1 MSAVAT
7 DAFIEAL
14 PKLELHIHLEGSIP
28 LSRIQAE
35 AEEHGI
41 APPRPYDTLFVTE
54 DLTEF
59 LETLD
64 WICNLFQSP
73 EQLERLAHDFAVY
86 CRDQGMLYCEV
97 IVNPTHWGNFDLDT
111 LLPTLSDA
119 FEAASDI
126 CDIRILPS
134 ILRTQS
140 GEEALTLVNWIG
152 EAHARGLAP
161 RVIGLSV
168 DGNEQVSGPTGERFA
183 PAYQRAAELGLGLTS
198 HAGESSGAEGVQDA
212 LDWLKVDRLD
222 HGVRAIENPAL
233 VLRLAAEG
241 VTLNV
246 CVSSNCVRLYSGPDT
261 HPFPA
266 LLEAGV
272 PVTVNTDDPVVLNT
286 TLIDELKW
294 LVEHYQLT
302 PRQLLALQR
311 TAVNATFC
319 GEQDKAALHEA
330 LDQAEAALA

>member
-1 MSAVAT
+1 MNAVA
-7 DAFIEAL
+7 DAAFIRNL

-28 LSRIQAE
+28 LARIEAE
-35 AEEHGI
+35 AAQRGI
-41 APPRPYDTLFVTE
+41 APPRPYDQLFVTE
-54 DLTEF
+54 DLSDF

-64 WICNLFQSP
+64 WVCGLFVSAD
-73 EQLERLAHDFAVY
+73 QLQRLAHDFAVY
-86 CRDQGMLYCEV
+86 CREQGMVYCEV

-119 FEAASDI
+119 FDAASDI
-126 CDIRILPS
+126 CDVRILPS

-140 GEEALTLVNWIG
+140 GEEALALVEWIG
-152 EAHARGLAP
+152 EAHARGLAR

-183 PAYQRAAELGLGLTS
+183 PAYNRAAELGLGLTS

-212 LDWLKVDRLD
+212 LDHLKIHRLD
-222 HGVRAIENPAL
+222 HGVRAIEDPAL
-233 VLRLAAEG
+233 VQRLAREG
-241 VTLNV
+241 ITLNV
-246 CVSSNCVRLYSGPDT
+246 CVSSNCVRLYPGPES

-286 TLIDELKW
+286 TLCDELVW
-294 LVEHYQLT
+294 LVEHYDLT
-302 PRQLLALQR
+302 PAQLLSLQR
-311 TAVNATFC
+311 TAVEASFC
-319 GEQDKAALHEA
+319 DARDKAALHAA
-330 LDQAEAALA
+330 LDKVEA